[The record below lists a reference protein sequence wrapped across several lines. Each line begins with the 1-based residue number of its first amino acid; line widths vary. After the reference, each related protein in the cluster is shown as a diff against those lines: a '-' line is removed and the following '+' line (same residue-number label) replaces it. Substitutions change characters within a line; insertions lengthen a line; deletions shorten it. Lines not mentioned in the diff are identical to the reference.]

1 MKKWMK
7 KAVAVVLTTAM
18 TLSVGIPAFA
28 AEKSEASE
36 KILNTVIIDV
46 QEEAIPD
53 VQITR
58 AGDTEYKRELVETK
72 TFTKKYIGV
81 AGNQPSGGT
90 VFNSAGGFYWSDGG
104 NIINVS
110 FALSAG
116 PVSIGISAGKSGSS
130 GTYISA
136 PVNTACKL
144 HVYKDV
150 TVRKYALYKKTV
162 GSSTW
167 TLDSY
172 DYGAET
178 TRNHLEVRAV

>member
-1 MKKWMK
+1 MKKWIK
-7 KAVAVVLTTAM
+7 KVVTVILTTAM
-18 TLSVGIPAFA
+18 TLSVGMPVFA
-28 AEKSEASE
+28 SEEPKESEKS
-36 KILNTVIIDV
+36 LNTIVIDV
-46 QEEAIPD
+46 PEKNIPD

-72 TFTKKYIGV
+72 SFTKKYIGI

-90 VFNSAGGFYWSDGG
+90 VFKSAGGFYWSDGG
-104 NIINVS
+104 NIVNVS
-110 FALSAG
+110 FALAAG

-136 PVNTACKL
+136 PVNVACKL
-144 HVYKDV
+144 HIYKDV
-150 TVRKYALYKKTV
+150 TVRKYALYRKTV

-167 TLDSY
+167 ILDSY

-178 TRNHLEVRAV
+178 TRNYLDVRPV